1 MPQIQLNG
9 LEQKVVNISALG
21 KGFIT
26 FIIGTILILLFN
38 QFFPFNLTPVFI
50 IITLLSVTVVWQH
63 YCNQKQVLVL
73 KQYIEHPESFK
84 PEQLKGAFSELYL
97 CAIQEAAN
105 AKNQT
110 EQNANTMT
118 KLHEVIEQFSTCM
131 EIINESIAEEFDQIG
146 SLATAM
152 NEMTAAVKEVE
163 GNAESASVSTLEAT
177 SVAEEGRNAVDA
189 TISSINTLSK
199 NIDDSATA
207 VNNVEIKVESIGC
220 VVDTIRSISD
230 QTNLLALNA
239 AIEAARAGEAG
250 RGFAVVADEVRNLA
264 KRTQDATV
272 EIQGMIELLQ
282 QSAQQA
288 VGLMDSSVKEAEV
301 GVTEV
306 TKAGIKLSDIVSKVN
321 HISDLNYQI
330 ASASKEQATVAD
342 EINSNLV
349 QVKETVEGS
358 VVVLQEVTEMTEEIH
373 GYSVQ
378 LTKTS

>member
-207 VNNVEIKVESIGC
+207 VNNVEIKVESIGS